1 MSMGKLRWYVVHVH
15 SSFEQKV
22 ASSIRERAQMQ
33 GLSELIPEILVP
45 SEEVV
50 EIRRGQRYKSKRKFF
65 PGYVLVKME
74 LNNETQHLVKN
85 QPKVTSFLGNKDRE
99 NKDLPT
105 PISEKEVERLMA
117 QMREGSNFE
126 RLKTMFEIGEQVRVS
141 DGPFASFN
149 GHVEEVDTE
158 KSRLKV
164 LVSIFGRSTPVDV
177 DFSQVEKLQ

>member
-1 MSMGKLRWYVVHVH
+1 MGKLRWYVVHVH

-22 ASSIRERAQMQ
+22 AASIRERAQTQ
-33 GLSELIPEILVP
+33 GLAEMITEVLVP
-45 SEEVV
+45 SEEVIEV
-50 EIRRGQRYKSKRKFF
+50 RRGQRYKSRRKFF
-65 PGYVLVKME
+65 PGYVLVRME

-85 QPKVTSFLGNKDRE
+85 QAKVTSFLGNKDKENRE
-99 NKDLPT
+99 MPM
-105 PISEKEVERLMA
+105 PISESEVERLMS
-117 QMREGSNFE
+117 QMRDGSNFE

-149 GHVEEVDTE
+149 GYVEDVDSE